1 MQLGSG
7 GGDAVELGS
16 MAARDVRLESAAVWL
31 PPGQYRL
38 GQADFRGLVGLE
50 RIHCPGGRARARA
63 SVLGGGENPGA

>member
-16 MAARDVRLESAAVWL
+16 DGSAGCAPGIRCRLVS
-31 PPGQYRL
+31 GQYRL
-38 GQADFRGLVGLE
+38 GQADFRGLFGLE

>member
-1 MQLGSG
+1 MRLSW
-7 GGDAVELGS
+7 DP

-38 GQADFRGLVGLE
+38 SQADFRGLVGLE